1 MHIFQQTFL
10 SRKTSDTE
18 KIRKPIIELS
28 GPITFDT
35 I

>member
-1 MHIFQQTFL
+1 MRIFQQTFL

-18 KIRKPIIELS
+18 KIRKPIIDLV
-28 GPITFDT
+28 PIMFDT

>member
-1 MHIFQQTFL
+1 MNIFQQTFL

-18 KIRKPIIELS
+18 KNQKANNW
-28 GPITFDT
+28 T